1 MKILMIGA
9 TGEFAGLVLPELK
22 RRGAIV
28 RALIHNPKSEKPARD
43 RGADEIAMGDLADTR
58 SLIAAAQ
65 GVDSVFHI
73 NPAFVPDEA
82 RLGTNMVDAA
92 VAAGAK
98 KIVFSGV
105 LHPSYLELSNHAA
118 KLPVEQAIY
127 TSGLAYTVLQP
138 TIFMQGTVP
147 PAAWPQIVQ
156 HRQFA
161 MPYSKEKKAAYVDY
175 RDVAEAAALALTS
188 DRLDYGTFELCA
200 PGMLTRT
207 EIAALM
213 TEAAGV
219 PIQAVDVPF
228 DHWVQLAQIPEGPLR
243 DVLRPLFAEFDAH
256 GLSGGNGL
264 VLRAILGREPRSFRQ
279 FLGDLATQ
287 KQAKSA

>member
-82 RLGTNMVDAA
+82 RFGINMVHAA

-127 TSGLAYTVLQP
+127 ISGLAYTVLQP

-200 PGMLTRT
+200 PGMLTHRNRSADDRGRRRPNSGSRCAVRPVGAARADSRRSAPRCTPPAVRRIRRARALRRQWPRAQGYSRPRT
-207 EIAALM
+207 AL
-213 TEAAGV
+213 V
-219 PIQAVDVPF
+219 P
-228 DHWVQLAQIPEGPLR
+228 
-243 DVLRPLFAEFDAH
+243 
-256 GLSGGNGL
+256 
-264 VLRAILGREPRSFRQ
+264 AISR
-279 FLGDLATQ
+279 
-287 KQAKSA
+287 